1 MAQDGKEHKMLF
13 DIRSGRRGNVVK
25 VVYGVLAVLMGLSL
39 FLTVGPVNIGEIFGG
54 ESAGTSEAA
63 ERLEDE
69 AARIETKLVKDPENE
84 ELLLRLTRNHTS
96 TANILAERGPNGE
109 LVISPD
115 ARQQYEQA
123 SGAWS
128 EYLEA
133 TDEPSTGAAQLMS
146 TTLFTLANN
155 SPSFRDAVNNVAGAA
170 EAQQIVAERRPS
182 IGSLST
188 AALYT
193 LYTFDYAEAEKL
205 LDQAMKSMTSK
216 AERASLQQRFDATKK
231 AAENFEKEFKEVQKI
246 EAQANSAGEKN
257 PQESLQNPFGLGT
270 GTGTAE

>member
-13 DIRSGRRGNVVK
+13 DIRGKRRNVVK
-25 VVYGVLAVLMGLSL
+25 VIYGVLALMMGLSL
-39 FLTVGPVNIGEIFGG
+39 FLTVGPVNIGEIFGN
-54 ESAGTSEAA
+54 ESASTGEAA

-69 AARIETKLVKDPENE
+69 AARIEAKLVKDPENE

-109 LVISPD
+109 VVISPE
-115 ARQQYEQA
+115 ARQQYDLA
-123 SGAWS
+123 SGAWA

-133 TDEPSTGAAQLMS
+133 TDEPSAGAAQLMS
-146 TTLFTLANN
+146 TSLFALANA
-155 SPSFRDAVNNVAGAA
+155 SPTFTESVNNVAGAA
-170 EAQQIVAERRPS
+170 EAQQIVAEQRPS

-193 LYTFDYAEAEKL
+193 LYTFDYAKAEEL
-205 LDQAMKSMTSK
+205 LDQSMKFMTSK
-216 AERASLQQRFDATKK
+216 AERDSLEKRFNETKK
-231 AAENFEKEFKEVQKI
+231 SAEAFESEFKEVQKI
-246 EAQANSAGEKN
+246 EAQAGSAGEKN
-257 PQESLQNPFGLGT
+257 PQESLQNPFGLGS